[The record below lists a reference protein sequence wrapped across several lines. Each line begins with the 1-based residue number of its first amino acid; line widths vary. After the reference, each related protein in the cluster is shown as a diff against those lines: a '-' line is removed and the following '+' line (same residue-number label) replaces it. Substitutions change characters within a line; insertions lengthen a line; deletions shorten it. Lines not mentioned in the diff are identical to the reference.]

1 MNRCLFHQFFLH
13 VSWEQRV
20 SADTRLSTMSTP
32 PATNLARTDP
42 LSVQPQLK
50 DMLVG
55 IVAMLAAYALLIGS
69 AFGFKAVGGVGASIK
84 VVMPVLLVLAL
95 VLPAIVLVTYLKH
108 RGLPLGF
115 RPLGARG
122 WHLVWQVPAAIV
134 GATVCTSIV
143 GTLLGMEPASRS
155 GTYGAGTTLVL
166 FTLGAYLLIGPF
178 LEELVFRRLIM
189 GYLDRHMPAAASVL
203 LSSLAFGLAHIA
215 PAAIIYTFFA
225 GLSFA
230 LATRWHRSLW
240 AGFILHMCNNV
251 LVQLIVM
258 AGI

>member
-13 VSWEQRV
+13 VSWEQPI
-20 SADTRLSTMSTP
+20 SADTRLSTMSTL
-32 PATNLARTDP
+32 PATDLARTDP

-84 VVMPVLLVLAL
+84 VLMPVLLVLAL
-95 VLPAIVLVTYLKH
+95 VIPAIALVTYLKH

-115 RPLGARG
+115 RPLGIRG
-122 WHLVWQVPAAIV
+122 WHLVWQVPAGIL
-134 GATVCTSIV
+134 GALVCTSIV
-143 GTLLGMEPASRS
+143 GTLFGIESDGRTDTMGS
-155 GTYGAGTTLVL
+155 GTALVL

-178 LEELVFRRLIM
+178 LEEVVFRRLIM
-189 GYLDRHMPAAASVL
+189 GYLDRIMPAAASVI
-203 LSSLAFGLAHIA
+203 LSSLVFGLAHIA
-215 PAAIIYTFFA
+215 PPAIIYAFFV
-225 GLSFA
+225 GVSLA
-230 LATRWHRSLW
+230 LVTRWHRSLW

-251 LVQLIVM
+251 LVQVLVLV
-258 AGI
+258 GL